1 MSVLGASFRI
11 GYWYLLQLSI
21 LYLRLVHIMSKIV
34 VLHSSTFNHLKTNY
48 NHHQVGI
55 PIAAGVLLPVSGTM
69 LTPSIAGALM
79 GLSSVGV
86 TTNSLLLRLK
96 FMSKHRKYV
105 GETLKL
111 ETPEK
116 SQVLE
121 REDKSKH
128 PCNATS

>member
-1 MSVLGASFRI
+1 MHQPSPF
-11 GYWYLLQLSI
+11 
-21 LYLRLVHIMSKIV
+21 K
-34 VLHSSTFNHLKTNY
+34 HLKTNFY
-48 NHHQVGI
+48 HQVGI

-96 FMSKHRKYV
+96 FMSKHRKHG

-111 ETPEK
+111 ETPNY

-128 PCNATS
+128 PYNATS